1 MIMKIIIANLIL
13 IISLTACKQN
23 NMELTK
29 KEKAVA
35 FIKSFETGS
44 SKVLAFIDEKIQSH
58 NSGLPDGKST
68 YEGYFTDEPSGATVG
83 NVRVFEDH
91 EFVIMHNHYENVEG
105 YPERIVTFD
114 IVRFKDGKIIE
125 HWDNVAEVQS
135 QNSSGHTQIDGTTE
149 VKDLNKTEANK
160 RLVSDFVNTVLV
172 EAQYDKM
179 RNYFDGDN
187 YIQHNPSI
195 GDGLSSLSKDLEA
208 MAKKR
213 VTMDYNMNHKVL
225 GEGNFVLAISE
236 GVFAGKETSFYDLF
250 RVENGKIAEHWD
262 VIETIAKKDT
272 WQNENGKF

>member
-1 MIMKIIIANLIL
+1 MRIL
-13 IISLTACKQN
+13 IISFILIIGLTTCKQR
-23 NMELTK
+23 NMQLTK

-44 SKVLAFIDEKIQSH
+44 TDVLEFIDQNIKSH

-68 YEGYFTDEPSGATVG
+68 YEGYFTDKPSGATVG
-83 NVRVFEDH
+83 NVRVFEDN
-91 EFVIMHNHYENVEG
+91 EYVVMHNHYENVEG

-114 IVRFKDGKIIE
+114 VVRFKDGKIIE
-125 HWDNVAEVQS
+125 HWDNVAEVQP
-135 QNSSGHTQIDGTTE
+135 QNSSGHTQTDGITE

-160 RLVSDFVNTVLV
+160 ALVSDFVNTVLV

-179 RNYFDGDN
+179 ENYFDGDN
-187 YIQHNPSI
+187 YIQHNSSI
-195 GDGLSSLSKDLEA
+195 GDGLSGLGKALEA
-208 MAKKR
+208 MAKQG
-213 VTMDYNMNHKVL
+213 VTMDYKTNHKVL

-236 GVFAGKETSFYDLF
+236 GLFAGKETSFYDLF

-262 VIETIAKKDT
+262 IIETIAKKDA